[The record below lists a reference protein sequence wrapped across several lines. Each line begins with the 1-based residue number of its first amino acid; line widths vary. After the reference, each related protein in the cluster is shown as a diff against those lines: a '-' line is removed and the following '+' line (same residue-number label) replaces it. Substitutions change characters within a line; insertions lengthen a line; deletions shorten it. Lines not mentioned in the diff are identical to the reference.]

1 MFKNIASTVFSHYSS
16 QVIALITN
24 ILLARY
30 LGGEGFGEYTL
41 ISSVFLIGNA
51 FTTFGM
57 DMILIRAFASKID
70 PFLLGDGLIVQLLLS
85 VLYIVGVFVFGVFV
99 KIPFSLKIYIFSLI
113 PLSFYTIF
121 TIVVRARQQIQIYA
135 VAQFL
140 ISFFQFIVMVALP
153 FIKGNIETLA
163 YLFLLSFVLIAAWGY
178 GFYTLKFVRFEISF
192 SRIINFLRD
201 CLEMATIGTV
211 RLVYERIATALLPV
225 FVGLTSTG
233 IFSVAWRLMSSGK
246 LGYFSAFTAIY
257 PAMAKD
263 VELGKKMRGLIPLL
277 GTSIIFSLLL
287 QLLAKP
293 IISLLFGAE
302 FLPSTLALQIMAW
315 SIVPYVLIT
324 YITLGLA
331 SLELERP
338 ILISAVLGLI
348 ALLALLIP
356 LTNHFG
362 ITGSA
367 IAVLGAEVFYAGV
380 IWLQWRKHVLSKL
393 SG

>member
-57 DMILIRAFASKID
+57 DMILIRAFATKSD
-70 PFLLGDGLIVQLLLS
+70 PFLLGDGLLAQLFLS
-85 VLYIVGVFVFGVFV
+85 VFYITGVFVFDFFSP
-99 KIPFSLKIYIFSLI
+99 IPHSLKIYVFSLV
-113 PLSFYTIF
+113 PFAFYTIF
-121 TIVVRARQQIQIYA
+121 TIVIRSQQRMQIYA
-135 VAQFL
+135 IAQFL
-140 ISFFQFIVMVALP
+140 ISFFQLIAVALYP
-153 FIKGNIETLA
+153 WIKTDINGLS
-163 YLFLLSFVLIAAWGY
+163 YLFLFSYVLIAAWGY
-178 GFYTLKFVRFEISF
+178 IFYTSTSVKVVFSF
-192 SRIINFLRD
+192 SRMISLMRD
-201 CLEMATIGTV
+201 CLQMAMIGTV
-211 RLVYERIATALLPV
+211 RLVYEKIIATLLPGL
-225 FVGLTSTG
+225 VGLKNTG
-233 IFSVAWRLMSSGK
+233 IFSIAWRLMYSGK

>member
-1 MFKNIASTVFSHYSS
+1 MLKNIASTVFSHYTS

-57 DMILIRAFASKID
+57 DMILIRILASKSD
-70 PFLLGDGLIVQLLLS
+70 PFLLGDGLLVQLFLS
-85 VLYIVGVFVFGVFV
+85 ALYIAGVFLFDFFSPV
-99 KIPFSLKIYIFSLI
+99 PYSLKVYVFSLI
-113 PLSFYTIF
+113 PLAFYTIF
-121 TIVVRARQQIQIYA
+121 TIVVRSQQKMQVYA
-135 VAQFL
+135 IAQFL
-140 ISFFQFIVMVALP
+140 ISFFQFIAVIVFT
-153 FIKGNIETLA
+153 FINGNINTLS
-163 YLFLLSFVLIAAWGY
+163 YFFLFSYALIAVWGYAFYTSSFVQI
-178 GFYTLKFVRFEISF
+178 KFSF
-192 SRIINFLRD
+192 RNMLMLMRD
-201 CLEMATIGTV
+201 CLKMAAIGTV
-211 RLVYERIATALLPV
+211 RLIYEKIVATLLPGL
-225 FVGLTSTG
+225 VGLANTG
-233 IFSVAWRLMSSGK
+233 IFSIAWRLMSSGK

-263 VELGKKMRGLIPLL
+263 VEMGRKMKGLVPLL
-277 GTSIIFSLLL
+277 GTSIVFSLLL

-293 IISLLFGAE
+293 IILVLFGVE
-302 FLPSTLALQIMAW
+302 FLPSTLSLQIMAW

-324 YITLGLA
+324 YITLGLVA
-331 SLELERP
+331 LELERP

-348 ALLALLIP
+348 ALLVLLIP
-356 LTNHFG
+356 LTTQFG

-380 IWLQWRKHVLSKL
+380 IWFQWRKHVLSKL